1 MQKRIFNKE
10 EREKETETLK
20 LEICHHC
27 LKSSFFDRRIQGIK
41 DLNQIIKNNRMSSFK
56 SISNSG
62 LIKWLNENDIFS
74 IIFDPKKTHLEIV
87 RRSNEILKLLLS
99 EDALS
104 PSLFEMFW
112 SLSRQDYKVE
122 VYKILNDIAF
132 QLKKEHFDFV
142 LQQIVHSS
150 GADKMSIDDYQCIN
164 EMAKFARDEEFKAN
178 VNRFFWD
185 IILKADQQKQGQLVT
200 TGLNFIRTNKIQ
212 IYKMPAAAA
221 ATN

>member
-1 MQKRIFNKE
+1 MVSKPYMIYHKEFQREYFPKIIRLAKKAIMGAPDKLMRDVQREKVEAIIRCIDNMQKRLFTKE

-20 LEICHHC
+20 LEMCHHC

-62 LIKWLNENDIFS
+62 LVKWLNENDIFS

-104 PSLFEMFW
+104 PTLFEMFW
-112 SLSRQDYKVE
+112 SLSKQDYKVE

-142 LQQIVHSS
+142 LQ
-150 GADKMSIDDYQCIN
+150 
-164 EMAKFARDEEFKAN
+164 
-178 VNRFFWD
+178 
-185 IILKADQQKQGQLVT
+185 
-200 TGLNFIRTNKIQ
+200 
-212 IYKMPAAAA
+212 
-221 ATN
+221 